1 MIPITSQWFECKVR
15 CERTQED
22 ASVKNVTE
30 LYTVDALSFT
40 EAEARITDYLS
51 GVKVEILAITKANYN
66 EVILSDSLM
75 ADRYFKVK
83 IKFISIDDR
92 TGKEKKTPHIY
103 LVQAESFKQASA
115 EIAEFLKNSLSDYEK
130 NTITETNIIELIQH
144 EQA

>member
-66 EVILSDSLM
+66 EVILSEM
-75 ADRYFKVK
+75 PADRYFKVK
-83 IKFISIDDR
+83 IKFISFDDR

-115 EIAEFLKNSLSDYEK
+115 EIDEFLKNSLSDYEK

>member
-22 ASVKNVTE
+22 DSVKNVTE
-30 LYTVDALSFT
+30 LYTVDARSFT

-83 IKFISIDDR
+83 IKYICIDDR
-92 TGKEKKTPHIY
+92 TGKEKKFSHIY

-115 EIAEFLKNSLSDYEK
+115 EIDELLNNSLSDYEK